1 MKKPKAP
8 IPPKHYTQSELN
20 ELVEIH
26 CELVRTEILNYGEGG
41 ALWRRQQGLVA
52 DLPASPLLRMADDAL
67 ATEAP
72 KLSLEDQRYVLTKI
86 GAHVAFPIQEN
97 DAEFFEQLAVVL
109 RARRENRPLRTLTAK
124 ELGIQRRRGRKAK
137 PVDLSRAFPLALLGL
152 TMKRSKAHAIES
164 EFTDLKISRV
174 ELLEAIQSEQ
184 SKAGLTEAPTISKNE
199 LSRWISAFNFQRF
212 MAEQPIAQRRLKM
225 V

>member
-1 MKKPKAP
+1 MKKSKAP
-8 IPPKHYTQSELN
+8 GHYTQSELA
-20 ELVEIH
+20 ELTEIH
-26 CELVRTEILNYGEGG
+26 CELVRTEILNYDEGG
-41 ALWRRQQGLVA
+41 ALWRRLQGLVA

-67 ATEAP
+67 AIEAP

-109 RARRENRPLRTLTAK
+109 RARREKRPLCNLTAK
-124 ELGIQRRRGRKAK
+124 ELGIQRSRGRKPK
-137 PVDLSRAFPLALLGL
+137 PVDLSRAFPLALLEL

-164 EFTDLKISRV
+164 EFTDLKISRH
-174 ELLEAIQSEQ
+174 ELLAAIQSERT
-184 SKAGLTEAPTISKNE
+184 KAGLIGKTDICEFE

-212 MAEQPIAQRRLKM
+212 MAEQPIARKRLKA